1 MRFNFKKL
9 TLLAAL
15 LAVNTWL
22 SNPLLAETVM
32 TPRDKTAFEAE
43 MRALN
48 EKYGPKAG
56 GAMAEGASSMA
67 ELKAES
73 VPATEAASV
82 SASAVI
88 SEADSQ
94 QAAESALLSAKANQQ
109 LGGGPATGSKV
120 SKLRIE
126 LSPKNAREFIFDG
139 QSYTQPDLMPILQS
153 LKQTHA
159 LDYVVLLQDGAE
171 PVQLTHIVELA
182 KISRALSTPAVYQ
195 DGTQL
200 RAVDAR

>member
-1 MRFNFKKL
+1 MRFNLRKI
-9 TLLAAL
+9 TLLALFALSAL
-15 LAVNTWL
+15 LST
-22 SNPLLAETVM
+22 SLLAETVM
-32 TPRDKTAFEAE
+32 TPRDKAAFEAE
-43 MRALN
+43 LRALN

-56 GAMAEGASSMA
+56 GAMAQGASSMA
-67 ELKAES
+67 EPKV
-73 VPATEAASV
+73 VPVPETEAAPV

-88 SEADSQ
+88 TEADSQ

-109 LGGGPATGSKV
+109 LDGDKSAGGSAT
-120 SKLRIE
+120 KLRIE
-126 LSPKNAREFIFDG
+126 LSPKNAREFVFDG
-139 QSYTQPDLMPILQS
+139 QSYTQPDLMPILQA

-159 LDYVVLLQDGAE
+159 LDYVVLLQDGAA

-195 DGTQL
+195 DGSQL